1 MIDVLDE
8 IRFMKSLLGKD
19 TPINIAKK
27 LKARIAEKELEILA
41 FEQAH
46 MSEMDAKILLE
57 SKRIFTDTVIK
68 NLAPSKKKIA
78 RLAKYYLT
86 FNLFSYRII
95 YYGITTSILHHH

>member
-1 MIDVLDE
+1 MIDILDE
-8 IRFMKSLLGKD
+8 IRFMKSLLGED

-68 NLAPSKKKIA
+68 NLAPSKKKIS
-78 RLAKYYLT
+78 RLAK
-86 FNLFSYRII
+86 
-95 YYGITTSILHHH
+95 